1 MELRRD
7 GRSCGRFGVSIA
19 MPRVFAVSD
28 LHTDYQR
35 NLDWLRNL
43 HASATQDDILI
54 VAGDVTHRLDRLEE
68 SLAILKGKYAHVLY
82 TPGNH
87 DLWLEHGQRGGSAT
101 SIDKLEQV
109 FDVCDK
115 LGVVRSSRKIDG
127 VWFVPVLAWYHAS
140 WDREPGTWE
149 RATPISKIMSDCEY
163 RAATASARCLLM
175 G

>member
-1 MELRRD
+1 MPPRRRLYALSDVHVDIPANREWMLALGCD
-7 GRSCGRFGVSIA
+7 GSHR
-19 MPRVFAVSD
+19 
-28 LHTDYQR
+28 
-35 NLDWLRNL
+35 
-43 HASATQDDILI
+43 DDILI

-68 SLAILKGKYAHVLY
+68 SLAILKGKYAHVLF